1 MIKRGVIV
9 LCTLFC
15 LLSCGKKTVF
25 RLEGNL
31 SNLKDQTIYAVFE
44 GPDKRFVDTIKCEKN
59 GRFHLIREQ
68 VNFSSVTLLFEHKSR
83 WITLYPESG
92 EKVSLS
98 GDIQIPELLE
108 IKGGDIND
116 KLTAFYKG
124 QSSLIKERALLQQ
137 KLNAEPD
144 SLVTDETTTTSKLIN
159 VNHQLQEK
167 AESYIRKNPSEAA
180 SVVLIYRFFRN
191 NEDTRLLDEFLA
203 LLEPSLKDFFLVKE
217 LESFTARAKR
227 TAIGAEAPG
236 FDLKNIYNQPVSLDS
251 FANKYLLL
259 SFTAPWCEMCQTD
272 NLYLDDIKREFP
284 KDKVDMLLISL
295 DTDQTQVRKIV
306 NADTIKW
313 NLVTDSA
320 GQATTMLELYNV
332 TALPRCFL
340 IDNEGKIILKTDNGL
355 EVKKLLE
362 QVFKK

>member
-1 MIKRGVIV
+1 MIKRV
-9 LCTLFC
+9 LLGLCALFC

-25 RLEGNL
+25 QLEGNI
-31 SNLKDQTIYAVFE
+31 SNLEDQTIYAVFE
-44 GPDKRFVDTIKCEKN
+44 GQDKKIVDTIQCKKN
-59 GRFHLIREQ
+59 GRFYFKQEQ
-68 VNFSSVTLLFEHKSR
+68 ADFTSVTLYLEHKSH
-83 WITLYPESG
+83 WITVYPESG
-92 EKVSLS
+92 EKITLS
-98 GDIQIPELLE
+98 GDIQIPELIE
-108 IKGGDIND
+108 IKGGEVNN
-116 KLTAFYKG
+116 KLTEFYKE
-124 QSSLIKERALLQQ
+124 QASLIKERALLLQ
-137 KLNAEPD
+137 KMNAEPD
-144 SLVTDETTTTSKLIN
+144 SLVIDETTTTSKLIN
-159 VNHQLQEK
+159 INHQLQER

-180 SVVLIYRFFRN
+180 SVVLIYRFFRDT
-191 NEDTRLLDEFLA
+191 EDTRLLDEFLA

-217 LESFTARAKR
+217 LELFTSRAKR

-236 FDLKNIYNQPVSLDS
+236 FDLKNIYNQSVSLDS
-251 FANKYLLL
+251 FAKKYLLL

-272 NLYLDDIKREFP
+272 NLYLDDIKREFT

-295 DTDQTQVRKIV
+295 DTDQAQVRKIV

-320 GQATTMLELYNV
+320 GQATLMLELYNV

-362 QVFKK
+362 QVIKK